1 MASNINPNGIDATY
15 PIAGQDNDSQGFRTN
30 FTVIKNNF
38 TNAKT
43 EIENLQNGTV
53 KNNVDNN
60 LGGTVIAGAEIKDI
74 RETVESPSSSA
85 TTTIT
90 RSTAHYYNI
99 EPTIDTALDFNG
111 FNENDVMMRF
121 KLEVTP
127 GSAGITVSLPSG
139 STFYGLENIPGFVS
153 GSTYDIVF
161 ASTTPRLFEFF
172 TADNGTT
179 YFVEEISG
187 RDTIVEREITNS
199 AGQEGD
205 TPGMVAVH
213 PDGDYV
219 YFCTGNYDG
228 STAIW
233 RRSSLS
239 TF

>member
-1 MASNINPNGIDATY
+1 MTSNINPNGIDATF

-38 TNAKT
+38 SNAKS
-43 EIENLQNGTV
+43 EIEDLQGNTV
-53 KNNVDNN
+53 KNNVDNTMN
-60 LGGTVIAGAEIKDI
+60 GTVIAGAEIQDI

-99 EPTIDTALDFNG
+99 APTVDTELDFSG
-111 FNENDVMMRF
+111 FNENNVMMRF

-127 GSAGITVSLPSG
+127 GSAGITVTLPSG
-139 STFYGLENIPGFVS
+139 STFYGLDNIPGYQS

-161 ASTTPRLFEFF
+161 ESTTPRLFEFF

-179 YFVEEISG
+179 FFVEEIGG
-187 RDTIVEREITNS
+187 RDTVVEREITDS
-199 AGQEGD
+199 TGVEGD
-205 TPGMVAVH
+205 TPGMIAVH

-219 YFCTGNYDG
+219 YFCTGNWDG